1 MKREV
6 NDVAFTVPGGKGIGS
21 FIWEPLNT
29 WEQIFDREGKS
40 NELLDIYPEIADKYL
55 K

>member
-1 MKREV
+1 MKYTLER
-6 NDVAFTVPGGKGIGS
+6 KGIGS

-29 WEQIFDREGKS
+29 WEAVFDRSGKS
-40 NELLDIYPEIADKYL
+40 NEYLEAYPEIAEKYL